1 MRLNSDRSSLKDD
14 VTVADLSANSAE
26 SFRANAGVSP
36 AKDAHGEHAVGPDLV
51 GGVGERDFSKLLAAA
66 GLTNR

>member
-14 VTVADLSANSAE
+14 VTVAVLSANSAE
-26 SFRANAGVSP
+26 SLRTGVSP
-36 AKDAHGEHAVGPDLV
+36 TKDAHGEHAVGPVLV
-51 GGVGERDFSKLLAAA
+51 EGVGERDFSKLLAAA